1 VSYESCPRSNRIKG
15 PGAAVGKVVAGAGSA
30 RGRADPGL
38 LGGTW
43 AGSDSMGRYRMG
55 VAVKL
60 VEDRAGAVK
69 DNDSA

>member
-1 VSYESCPRSNRIKG
+1 VSYESCPRSNRAKC
-15 PGAAVGKVVAGAGSA
+15 PVARVGKAVAGVGSA

-43 AGSDSMGRYRMG
+43 AGSDGMDRYRIG

-60 VEDRAGAVK
+60 VEDRAGAEK
-69 DNDSA
+69 GNDSA